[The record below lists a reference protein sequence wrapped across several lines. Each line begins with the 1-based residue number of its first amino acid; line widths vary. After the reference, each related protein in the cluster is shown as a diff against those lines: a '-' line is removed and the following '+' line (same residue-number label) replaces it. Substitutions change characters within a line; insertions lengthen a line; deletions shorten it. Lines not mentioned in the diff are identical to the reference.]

1 MKRIVTKNKYT
12 LTDLRKS
19 KKKKPDSDSAE
30 DKAKF
35 LKEKRD
41 GFKLS

>member
-19 KKKKPDSDSAE
+19 KKKPDSDSAE